1 MDRLELCDLAYAI
14 RSVFRLQKVTLTKN
28 MSPNSVTDQAT
39 KEVFLSFVD
48 QPFVEYFC
56 IIRAG

>member
-14 RSVFRLQKVTLTKN
+14 RSVFRLQKVTLLTN

-48 QPFVEYFC
+48 NLSWSTFT
-56 IIRAG
+56 

>member
-1 MDRLELCDLAYAI
+1 M
-14 RSVFRLQKVTLTKN
+14 TN

-48 QPFVEYFC
+48 QPFVEYIY
-56 IIRAG
+56 IIQDG